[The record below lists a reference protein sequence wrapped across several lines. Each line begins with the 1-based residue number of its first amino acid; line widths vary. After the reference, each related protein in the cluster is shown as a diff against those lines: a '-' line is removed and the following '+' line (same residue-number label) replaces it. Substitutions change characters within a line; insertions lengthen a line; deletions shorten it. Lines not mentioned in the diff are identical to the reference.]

1 MAEMAPERIEVVK
14 ARLGEFERELHQLLQ
29 DAADGKYDAELHA
42 RGISLP
48 AGMSGDAIK
57 TESITEQ
64 GVTPDQFVQLA
75 IDYAPFIVDNL
86 MLWADSSEGAAPD
99 RDVPLVEPDF
109 DMIARY
115 PAGPMK

>member
-1 MAEMAPERIEVVK
+1 MADIAPERIEVEK

-29 DAADGKYDAELHA
+29 DAADGKYNAELHA

-75 IDYAPFIVDNL
+75 IDYAPLIVPIGHD
-86 MLWADSSEGAAPD
+86 LWAWAWPKLRDYFDGAA
-99 RDVPLVEPDF
+99 RDSKS
-109 DMIARY
+109 
-115 PAGPMK
+115 GH